1 MNSISVIIPTFN
13 RKKLLERALSS
24 VFKQTLQPD
33 EILVIDN
40 GSTDGT
46 VEMLSNKYPNV
57 ICIEEIRNG
66 VSAARNAGVL
76 KAKSQ
81 WIAFLDSDD
90 VWHPK
95 KLETQRLE
103 YYQSGQRHRLI
114 HTNELWYKNNIILNQ
129 KLIHEKKGGKIFFD
143 CLIRCC
149 ISPSSSLIKAE
160 VFSELGFFKEN
171 LLVCEDY
178 DFWLRITA
186 RESVLYINQPL
197 TIKHG
202 GHFDQLS
209 KKFWGMDRFRV
220 MALEDLLNE
229 SKLPSEYRRAT
240 FLMLFKKIDIL
251 ISGGIKRSNQKL
263 VDNYSKKKHYFT
275 ACYAQEFGQLS
286 RLTK

>member
-129 KLIHEKKGGKIFFD
+129 KLIHEKKGGKI
-143 CLIRCC
+143 
-149 ISPSSSLIKAE
+149 
-160 VFSELGFFKEN
+160 
-171 LLVCEDY
+171 
-178 DFWLRITA
+178 
-186 RESVLYINQPL
+186 
-197 TIKHG
+197 
-202 GHFDQLS
+202 
-209 KKFWGMDRFRV
+209 
-220 MALEDLLNE
+220 
-229 SKLPSEYRRAT
+229 
-240 FLMLFKKIDIL
+240 
-251 ISGGIKRSNQKL
+251 
-263 VDNYSKKKHYFT
+263 
-275 ACYAQEFGQLS
+275 
-286 RLTK
+286 